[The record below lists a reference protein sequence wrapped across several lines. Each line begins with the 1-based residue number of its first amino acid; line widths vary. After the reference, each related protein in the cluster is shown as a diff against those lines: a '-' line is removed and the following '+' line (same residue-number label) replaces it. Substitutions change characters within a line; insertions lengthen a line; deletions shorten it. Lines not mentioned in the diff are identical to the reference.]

1 MRPITELTG
10 RYHLEELIAAGGMGE
25 VWRAADQVLARPVA
39 VKLLRPEYTHDEVT
53 LARFRAE
60 AQHAGLLNHPGIA
73 QVYDYRDAGPESP
86 AYLVMELVAGP
97 SLAAVLASGRLEPA
111 RSADVMA
118 QAAAALGAAHAAG
131 VLHRDIKP
139 ANLLITCDGQV
150 KVTDFGIAHS
160 ARTENLTS
168 TGALIGTMGY
178 LAPERVSGSSATAAS
193 DLYALGIVGYEC
205 LTGQPPFRGE
215 PLQVALAHRDQDLPE
230 FPPWCLRQPGGG
242 ELAALIA
249 DLTAKDPAA
258 RPATAAEVAARARH
272 IRDGL
277 TGRPGV
283 SAAPSPA
290 APSPAAPSPAGPLPG
305 RSLPR
310 RALPRR
316 HGYRDDTRRAYTWQH
331 GGNRRHHAQPGTR
344 RRPRRLRLAISH
356 TAPPAPP
363 PGGIRPGPHPGDH
376 RRGPARL
383 AARAGP
389 ALPGPARPRV
399 PRAAPDGDASP
410 LSRGG
415 TDGRRQRQPGRP
427 PCRRGPSR
435 AAGAGSPGRGAHG
448 TGQAGSAGHRVAAPS
463 HRPGPFGQRDPGHRG
478 HPAGT
483 RPPGAPRPSTRRPC
497 GPPGRRRKARP
508 AWPRQAR
515 QGPGTGARLTSWPG
529 RPAADQPPGH
539 HRFTRKTPAGEPS
552 ARTVRD
558 DESVRCQPVSSA
570 PAGTLARQ
578 AGT

>member
-290 APSPAAPSPAGPLPG
+290 APSPAGPSPAGPSPAGPSPAGPSPAAPSPAATAIGTTPG
-305 RSLPR
+305 GPIPGSTAATGGTTPSP
-310 RALPRR
+310 A
-316 HGYRDDTRRAYTWQH
+316 RDDGPAASAWPSATPRPRPRHRVASALGLTLGIIAAGLLGWQLALAQH
-331 GGNRRHHAQPGTR
+331 SPAQP
-344 RRPRRLRLAISH
+344 
-356 TAPPAPP
+356 AP
-363 PGGIRPGPHPGDH
+363 
-376 RRGPARL
+376 
-383 AARAGP
+383 
-389 ALPGPARPRV
+389 
-399 PRAAPDGDASP
+399 
-410 LSRGG
+410 
-415 TDGRRQRQPGRP
+415 
-427 PCRRGPSR
+427 
-435 AAGAGSPGRGAHG
+435 GSPGRHPTGTPARSAAAVRTVGVSASLAGRPVAVVRRELLALGLRAEVRTEPDRQAAPGTVLRLHP
-448 TGQAGSAGHRVAAPS
+448 TGQVRLGSVILVTAATQPAPARRVPPAPA
-463 HRPGPFGQRDPGHRG
+463 PGG
-478 HPAGT
+478 PAG
-483 RPPGAPRPSTRRPC
+483 RR
-497 GPPGRRRKARP
+497 
-508 AWPRQAR
+508 
-515 QGPGTGARLTSWPG
+515 
-529 RPAADQPPGH
+529 AAGGKPVPPGH
-539 HRFTRKTPAGEPS
+539 AKHGKG
-552 ARTVRD
+552 
-558 DESVRCQPVSSA
+558 QA
-570 PAGTLARQ
+570 PAHG
-578 AGT
+578 